1 MDMALKFGGIYLAAL
16 VAFLIIDGIWLG
28 VVARGFYADQL
39 GQLLRPSPNWGV
51 AGLFYVFYVV
61 GVVVFA
67 VMPAHNNESWVM
79 AIGYGALL
87 GLIAYGTYDLTNLA
101 TIRDWPVAMSIV
113 DMIWGGVLTA
123 TVSFVGYMAARILL
137 A

>member
-1 MDMALKFGGIYLAAL
+1 MALKFGGIYLAAL

>member
-1 MDMALKFGGIYLAAL
+1 MDLTLKYSGIYLAAL
-16 VAFLIIDGIWLG
+16 VAFLIIDGLWLG

-61 GVVVFA
+61 GIIVFA
-67 VMPAHNNESWVM
+67 VMPAHAQQSWMM
-79 AIGYGALL
+79 AVGYGALL

-101 TIRDWPVAMSIV
+101 TIRDWPVTMSIV

-123 TVSFVGYMAARILL
+123 TVSLAGYFAARSLL
-137 A
+137 N